1 MRKFFIMFFVACAC
15 VLFGGLNVNADDS
28 MVIDECNVWNEYYNG
43 NITEEE
49 AEAECLKIELDYWT
63 EFYMTSTAA
72 ETTTETTT
80 TTVTTTTE
88 VTTTEETDFTNI
100 YNVVDILAKETTVE
114 VTAVTEETTVEVT
127 TVTEETTTEVT
138 TTETKSSG
146 CRVEYYDYENDVTIV
161 EEETT
166 TDNETTYRY
175 VEYDENVTFSET
187 YVEIELM
194 EYTEIPTLA
203 AKENCADDTI
213 SEVIADVTDIYI
225 NYYSGEI
232 DEQTARE
239 NEVVSLINYYIANP
253 TAPTIDLTF

>member
-1 MRKFFIMFFVACAC
+1 MRKFFIMFFIACAC
-15 VLFGGLNVNADDS
+15 VLFGGLNVNADDT
-28 MVIDECNVWNEYYNG
+28 MVIDECNVWIEYYNG

-63 EFYMTSTAA
+63 DFYMTSTVA
-72 ETTTETTT
+72 ETTAETTT
-80 TTVTTTTE
+80 TTVATTTE
-88 VTTTEETDFTNI
+88 VTTTEETDFTNT
-100 YNVVDILAKETTVE
+100 YNIVE
-114 VTAVTEETTVEVT
+114 VLAEETTTEVT
-127 TVTEETTTEVT
+127 TTTTEETTTEVT
-138 TTETKSSG
+138 TTEVTTTETKSNG
-146 CRVEYYDYENDVTIV
+146 CRVEYYDYENDVTVV

-166 TDNETTYRY
+166 TDNKTTYRY

-187 YVEIELM
+187 YVEIELV
-194 EYTEIPTLA
+194 EYAEIPTLA

-239 NEVVSLINYYIANP
+239 SEVVSLINYYIANP

>member
-1 MRKFFIMFFVACAC
+1 MKKFFIMFFITCAC
-15 VLFGGLNVNADDS
+15 IIFGGLNVNADDS
-28 MVIDECNVWNEYYNG
+28 MVIDECNVWIEYYNG

-63 EFYMTSTAA
+63 DFYMTSTVV
-72 ETTTETTT
+72 ETTIETTT

-88 VTTTEETDFTNI
+88 VTTTEETDFTNT
-100 YNVVDILAKETTVE
+100 YNVVEVLA
-114 VTAVTEETTVEVT
+114 EETATEVT

-138 TTETKSSG
+138 TTETKSNG
-146 CRVEYYDYENDVTIV
+146 CRVEYYDYENDVTVV

-187 YVEIELM
+187 YVEIELV
-194 EYTEIPTLA
+194 EYAEIPTLA

-239 NEVVSLINYYIANP
+239 SEVVNLINYYIVNP

>member
-1 MRKFFIMFFVACAC
+1 MKKLFIMFFVACAC

-28 MVIDECNVWNEYYNG
+28 TVIDECNVWIEYYNG

-63 EFYMTSTAA
+63 DFYMTSTVA

-80 TTVTTTTE
+80 TTVATTTE
-88 VTTTEETDFTNI
+88 VTTTEETDFTNT
-100 YNVVDILAKETTVE
+100 YNIIEVLA
-114 VTAVTEETTVEVT
+114 EETTTEVT
-127 TVTEETTTEVT
+127 TTAEETTTEVT
-138 TTETKSSG
+138 TTETKSNG
-146 CRVEYYDYENDVTIV
+146 CRVEYYDYENDVTVV

-187 YVEIELM
+187 YVEIELV
-194 EYTEIPTLA
+194 EYAEIPTLA

-239 NEVVSLINYYIANP
+239 SEVVSLINYYIANP

>member
-1 MRKFFIMFFVACAC
+1 MRKFLVMFFIACAC

-28 MVIDECNVWNEYYNG
+28 MVIDECNVWIEYYNG

-63 EFYMTSTAA
+63 DFYMTSTVA
-72 ETTTETTT
+72 ETTVETTT

-88 VTTTEETDFTNI
+88 VTTTEEETDFTNT
-100 YNVVDILAKETTVE
+100 YNIIEVLA
-114 VTAVTEETTVEVT
+114 EETTTEVT
-127 TVTEETTTEVT
+127 TTTEETTTEVT
-138 TTETKSSG
+138 TTETKLNG
-146 CRVEYYDYENDVTIV
+146 CRVEYYDYENDVTVV

-166 TDNETTYRY
+166 TDNKTTYRY

-187 YVEIELM
+187 YVEIELVK
-194 EYTEIPTLA
+194 YTEIPTLA
-203 AKENCADDTI
+203 AKENCADNTI

-239 NEVVSLINYYIANP
+239 SEVVSLINYYTANP

>member
-1 MRKFFIMFFVACAC
+1 MRKFFIMFFVACA
-15 VLFGGLNVNADDS
+15 VFFIGGLNASADDT
-28 MVIDECNVWNEYYNG
+28 MVIDECNVWIEYYNG

-63 EFYMTSTAA
+63 DFYMTSTVA
-72 ETTTETTT
+72 ETITETTT

-88 VTTTEETDFTNI
+88 VTTTEEETDFTNT
-100 YNVVDILAKETTVE
+100 YNIIEVLA
-114 VTAVTEETTVEVT
+114 EETTTEVT
-127 TVTEETTTEVT
+127 TTTEETTTEVT
-138 TTETKSSG
+138 TTETKSNG
-146 CRVEYYDYENDVTIV
+146 CRVEYYDYENDVTVV

-187 YVEIELM
+187 YVEIELV
-194 EYTEIPTLA
+194 EYAEIPTLA

-225 NYYSGEI
+225 NYYSSEI

-239 NEVVSLINYYIANP
+239 SEVVSLINYYIANP

>member
-1 MRKFFIMFFVACAC
+1 MRKFFVMFFIACAC

-28 MVIDECNVWNEYYNG
+28 MVIDECNVWIEYYNG

-63 EFYMTSTAA
+63 DFYMTSTVA
-72 ETTTETTT
+72 ETTTVITT

-100 YNVVDILAKETTVE
+100 YNVVEVLA
-114 VTAVTEETTVEVT
+114 EETTTEVT

-138 TTETKSSG
+138 TTEVTTTETKSNG
-146 CRVEYYDYENDVTIV
+146 CRVEYYDYENDVTVV

-187 YVEIELM
+187 YVEIELV
-194 EYTEIPTLA
+194 EYAEIPTLA

-239 NEVVSLINYYIANP
+239 SEVVSLINYYIANP

>member
-28 MVIDECNVWNEYYNG
+28 MVIDECNVWIEYYNG

-63 EFYMTSTAA
+63 DFYMTSTVV
-72 ETTTETTT
+72 ETTIVTTT

-100 YNVVDILAKETTVE
+100 YNVVEVLA
-114 VTAVTEETTVEVT
+114 EETTEVT

-146 CRVEYYDYENDVTIV
+146 CRNEYYDYENDVTVV

-187 YVEIELM
+187 YVEIELV
-194 EYTEIPTLA
+194 EYAEIPTLA

-213 SEVIADVTDIYI
+213 SEIIADVTDIYI

-239 NEVVSLINYYIANP
+239 SEVVSLINYYIANP

>member
-1 MRKFFIMFFVACAC
+1 
-15 VLFGGLNVNADDS
+15 
-28 MVIDECNVWNEYYNG
+28 
-43 NITEEE
+43 
-49 AEAECLKIELDYWT
+49 
-63 EFYMTSTAA
+63 MTSTVA

-100 YNVVDILAKETTVE
+100 YNVVEVLA
-114 VTAVTEETTVEVT
+114 EETTTEVT
-127 TVTEETTTEVT
+127 TTAEETTEVT
-138 TTETKSSG
+138 TTETKSNG
-146 CRVEYYDYENDVTIV
+146 CRVEYYDYENDVTVV

-166 TDNETTYRY
+166 TDNKTTYRY

-187 YVEIELM
+187 YVEIELV
-194 EYTEIPTLA
+194 EYAEIPTLA
-203 AKENCADDTI
+203 VKENCADDTI

-239 NEVVSLINYYIANP
+239 SEVVSLINYYIANP

>member
-28 MVIDECNVWNEYYNG
+28 MVIDECNVWIEYYNG
-43 NITEEE
+43 NMTEEE

-63 EFYMTSTAA
+63 DFYMTSIVA

-80 TTVTTTTE
+80 TEVTTTE
-88 VTTTEETDFTNI
+88 VTTTEETDFTNT
-100 YNVVDILAKETTVE
+100 YNVVEVLA
-114 VTAVTEETTVEVT
+114 EETTTEVT

-138 TTETKSSG
+138 TTETKSNG
-146 CRVEYYDYENDVTIV
+146 CRVEYYDYENDVTVV

-187 YVEIELM
+187 YVEIELV
-194 EYTEIPTLA
+194 EYAEIPTLA

-213 SEVIADVTDIYI
+213 SEVIADVTDICI

-239 NEVVSLINYYIANP
+239 SEVVNLINYYIANP

>member
-1 MRKFFIMFFVACAC
+1 MRKFLVIFFIACAC

-28 MVIDECNVWNEYYNG
+28 MVIDECNVWIEYYNG

-63 EFYMTSTAA
+63 DFYMTSTVA
-72 ETTTETTT
+72 ETTVETTTT

-88 VTTTEETDFTNI
+88 VTTTEEETDFTNI
-100 YNVVDILAKETTVE
+100 YNIVE
-114 VTAVTEETTVEVT
+114 VLAEETTTEVT
-127 TVTEETTTEVT
+127 TTTEETTTEVT
-138 TTETKSSG
+138 TTETKSNG
-146 CRVEYYDYENDVTIV
+146 CRVEYYDYENDVTVV

-187 YVEIELM
+187 YVEIELV
-194 EYTEIPTLA
+194 EYAEIPTLA

-239 NEVVSLINYYIANP
+239 SEVVSLINYYIANP

>member
-1 MRKFFIMFFVACAC
+1 MRKFLVMFFIACAC
-15 VLFGGLNVNADDS
+15 VLFSNFGVNADDT
-28 MVIDECNVWNEYYNG
+28 MVIDECNVWIEYYNG

-63 EFYMTSTAA
+63 DFYMTSTVA
-72 ETTTETTT
+72 ETTIETTT

-88 VTTTEETDFTNI
+88 VTTTEEETNFTNT
-100 YNVVDILAKETTVE
+100 YNIVEVLAEETTTE
-114 VTAVTEETTVEVT
+114 VTTATEETT
-127 TVTEETTTEVT
+127 TEETTTEVT

-146 CRVEYYDYENDVTIV
+146 CRVEYFDYENDVTVV

-187 YVEIELM
+187 YVEIELV
-194 EYTEIPTLA
+194 EYAEIPTLA

-239 NEVVSLINYYIANP
+239 SEVVSLINYYIANP

>member
-1 MRKFFIMFFVACAC
+1 MRKFFIMFFIACAC
-15 VLFGGLNVNADDS
+15 VLFGGLNVSADDT
-28 MVIDECNVWNEYYNG
+28 MVIDECNVWIEYYNG

-63 EFYMTSTAA
+63 DFYMTSTVA
-72 ETTTETTT
+72 ETTAETTT
-80 TTVTTTTE
+80 TTVATTTEVTTTE

-100 YNVVDILAKETTVE
+100 YNVVEVLA
-114 VTAVTEETTVEVT
+114 EETTTEVT
-127 TVTEETTTEVT
+127 TTTEETTTEVT
-138 TTETKSSG
+138 TTETKSNG
-146 CRVEYYDYENDVTIV
+146 CRVEYYDYENDVTVV

-187 YVEIELM
+187 YVEIELV
-194 EYTEIPTLA
+194 EYAEISTLA
-203 AKENCADDTI
+203 VKENCADDTI

-239 NEVVSLINYYIANP
+239 SEVVSLINYYIANP

>member
-1 MRKFFIMFFVACAC
+1 MRKFYIMFFVACAC

-28 MVIDECNVWNEYYNG
+28 MVIDECNVWIEYYNG

-63 EFYMTSTAA
+63 DFYMTSTVA

-88 VTTTEETDFTNI
+88 VTTTEETDFTNT
-100 YNVVDILAKETTVE
+100 YNVVEVLA
-114 VTAVTEETTVEVT
+114 EETTTEVT
-127 TVTEETTTEVT
+127 TTTEETTTEVT

-146 CRVEYYDYENDVTIV
+146 CRVEYYDYENDVTVV

-187 YVEIELM
+187 YVEIELV
-194 EYTEIPTLA
+194 EYAEIPTLA

-239 NEVVSLINYYIANP
+239 SEVVSLINYYIANP

>member
-1 MRKFFIMFFVACAC
+1 MFFITCAC
-15 VLFGGLNVNADDS
+15 IIFGGLNVNADDS
-28 MVIDECNVWNEYYNG
+28 MVIDECNVWIEYYNG

-63 EFYMTSTAA
+63 DFYMTSTVV

-88 VTTTEETDFTNI
+88 VTTTEETDFTNT
-100 YNVVDILAKETTVE
+100 YNVVEVLA
-114 VTAVTEETTVEVT
+114 EETTTEVT

-138 TTETKSSG
+138 TTETKSNG
-146 CRVEYYDYENDVTIV
+146 CRVEYYDYENDVTVV

-187 YVEIELM
+187 YVEIELV
-194 EYTEIPTLA
+194 EYAEIPTLA

-232 DEQTARE
+232 DEQTAKE
-239 NEVVSLINYYIANP
+239 SEVVSLINYYIANP

>member
-1 MRKFFIMFFVACAC
+1 MRKFFVMFFVACAC

-28 MVIDECNVWNEYYNG
+28 MVIDECNVWIEYYNG

-63 EFYMTSTAA
+63 DFYMTSTVA
-72 ETTTETTT
+72 ETTAETTT
-80 TTVTTTTE
+80 TTVATTTE
-88 VTTTEETDFTNI
+88 VTTTEEETDFTNT
-100 YNVVDILAKETTVE
+100 YNIVE
-114 VTAVTEETTVEVT
+114 VLAEETATEVT
-127 TVTEETTTEVT
+127 TTTEETTTEVT

-146 CRVEYYDYENDVTIV
+146 CRVEYYDYENDVTVV

-187 YVEIELM
+187 YVEIELV
-194 EYTEIPTLA
+194 EYAEIPTLA
-203 AKENCADDTI
+203 AKENCANDTI

-239 NEVVSLINYYIANP
+239 SEVVSLINYYIANP

>member
-28 MVIDECNVWNEYYNG
+28 MVIDECNVWIEYYNG

-63 EFYMTSTAA
+63 DFYMTSIVA

-80 TTVTTTTE
+80 TEVTTTE
-88 VTTTEETDFTNI
+88 VTTTEETDFTNT
-100 YNVVDILAKETTVE
+100 YNVVEVLA
-114 VTAVTEETTVEVT
+114 EETTTEVT

-138 TTETKSSG
+138 TTETKSNG
-146 CRVEYYDYENDVTIV
+146 CRVEYYDYENDVTVV

-187 YVEIELM
+187 YVEIELV
-194 EYTEIPTLA
+194 EYAEIPTLA

-239 NEVVSLINYYIANP
+239 SEVVNLINYYIANP

>member
-1 MRKFFIMFFVACAC
+1 MKKFLIMFFVACAC

-28 MVIDECNVWNEYYNG
+28 MVIDECNVWIEYYNG

-63 EFYMTSTAA
+63 DFYMTSTVA

-80 TTVTTTTE
+80 TTVTTTIE
-88 VTTTEETDFTNI
+88 VTTTEETDFTNT
-100 YNVVDILAKETTVE
+100 YNIVE
-114 VTAVTEETTVEVT
+114 VLVEETTTEVT

-146 CRVEYYDYENDVTIV
+146 CRNEYYDYENDVIVV

-166 TDNETTYRY
+166 TDNETTYKY

-187 YVEIELM
+187 YVEIELV
-194 EYTEIPTLA
+194 EYAEIPTLA
-203 AKENCADDTI
+203 AKENCADDSI
-213 SEVIADVTDIYI
+213 SEVSADVTDIYI

>member
-1 MRKFFIMFFVACAC
+1 MKKLFIMFFVACAC

-28 MVIDECNVWNEYYNG
+28 TVIDECNVWIEYYNG

-63 EFYMTSTAA
+63 DFYMTSTVA

-80 TTVTTTTE
+80 TTVITTTE
-88 VTTTEETDFTNI
+88 VTTTEETDFTNT
-100 YNVVDILAKETTVE
+100 YNIVE
-114 VTAVTEETTVEVT
+114 VLAEETTTEVT
-127 TVTEETTTEVT
+127 TTAEETTTEVT

-146 CRVEYYDYENDVTIV
+146 CRVEYYDYENDVTVV

-187 YVEIELM
+187 YVEIELV
-194 EYTEIPTLA
+194 EYAEIPTLA

-239 NEVVSLINYYIANP
+239 SEVVSLINYYIANP

>member
-28 MVIDECNVWNEYYNG
+28 MVIDECNVWIEYYNG

-63 EFYMTSTAA
+63 DFYMTSIVA
-72 ETTTETTT
+72 ETTTE
-80 TTVTTTTE
+80 TTTTE
-88 VTTTEETDFTNI
+88 VTTTEETDFTNT
-100 YNVVDILAKETTVE
+100 YNVVEVLA
-114 VTAVTEETTVEVT
+114 EETTTEVT

-138 TTETKSSG
+138 TTETKSNG
-146 CRVEYYDYENDVTIV
+146 CRVEYYDYENDVTVV

-187 YVEIELM
+187 YVEIELV
-194 EYTEIPTLA
+194 EYAEIPTLA

-239 NEVVSLINYYIANP
+239 SEVVNLINYYIANP

>member
-28 MVIDECNVWNEYYNG
+28 MVIDECNVWIEYYNG

-63 EFYMTSTAA
+63 DFYMTSTVA
-72 ETTTETTT
+72 ETITETTI

-100 YNVVDILAKETTVE
+100 YNVVEVLA
-114 VTAVTEETTVEVT
+114 EETTTEVT

-138 TTETKSSG
+138 TTETKSNG
-146 CRVEYYDYENDVTIV
+146 CRVEYYDYENDVTVV

-187 YVEIELM
+187 YVEIELV
-194 EYTEIPTLA
+194 EYAEIPTLA

-239 NEVVSLINYYIANP
+239 SEVVSLINYYITNP

>member
-1 MRKFFIMFFVACAC
+1 MRKFFIMFFIACAC

-28 MVIDECNVWNEYYNG
+28 MVIDECNVWIEYYNG

-63 EFYMTSTAA
+63 DFYMTSTVA
-72 ETTTETTT
+72 ETTTVTTT
-80 TTVTTTTE
+80 TEVTTTE
-88 VTTTEETDFTNI
+88 VTTTEETDFTNT
-100 YNVVDILAKETTVE
+100 YNVVEVLA
-114 VTAVTEETTVEVT
+114 EETTTEVT

-138 TTETKSSG
+138 TTETKSNG
-146 CRVEYYDYENDVTIV
+146 CHVEYYDYENDVTVV

-187 YVEIELM
+187 YVEIELV
-194 EYTEIPTLA
+194 EYAEIPTLA

-239 NEVVSLINYYIANP
+239 SEVVSLINYYIANP

>member
-1 MRKFFIMFFVACAC
+1 MRKFLVMFFIACAC
-15 VLFGGLNVNADDS
+15 VLFSNFSVNADDT
-28 MVIDECNVWNEYYNG
+28 MVIDECNVWIEYYNG

-63 EFYMTSTAA
+63 DFYMTSTVA
-72 ETTTETTT
+72 ETTAETTT

-88 VTTTEETDFTNI
+88 VTTTEEETDFTNT
-100 YNVVDILAKETTVE
+100 YNIVE
-114 VTAVTEETTVEVT
+114 VLAEETTTEVT
-127 TVTEETTTEVT
+127 TTTEETTTEVT
-138 TTETKSSG
+138 TTEVTTTETKSNG
-146 CRVEYYDYENDVTIV
+146 CRVEYYDYENDVTVV

-175 VEYDENVTFSET
+175 VEYDENVIFSET
-187 YVEIELM
+187 YVEIELV
-194 EYTEIPTLA
+194 EYAEIPTLA
-203 AKENCADDTI
+203 AKESCADDTI

-239 NEVVSLINYYIANP
+239 SEVVSLINYYIANP

>member
-1 MRKFFIMFFVACAC
+1 MRKFFIMFFITCVC
-15 VLFGGLNVNADDS
+15 VLFGGLNVNADDT
-28 MVIDECNVWNEYYNG
+28 MVIDECNVWIEYYNG

-63 EFYMTSTAA
+63 DFYMTSTVA

-100 YNVVDILAKETTVE
+100 YNVVEVLA
-114 VTAVTEETTVEVT
+114 EETTTEVT
-127 TVTEETTTEVT
+127 TVTEETTKETTTEVT
-138 TTETKSSG
+138 TTETKSNG
-146 CRVEYYDYENDVTIV
+146 CRVEYYDYENDVTVV

-187 YVEIELM
+187 YVEIELV
-194 EYTEIPTLA
+194 EYAEIPTLA

-213 SEVIADVTDIYI
+213 SEVITDVTDIYI

-239 NEVVSLINYYIANP
+239 SEVVSLINYYIANP

>member
-15 VLFGGLNVNADDS
+15 VLFGGLNVNADDT
-28 MVIDECNVWNEYYNG
+28 MVIDECNVWIEYYNG

-63 EFYMTSTAA
+63 DFYMTSTVA

-88 VTTTEETDFTNI
+88 VTTTEEETDFTNI
-100 YNVVDILAKETTVE
+100 YNAVE
-114 VTAVTEETTVEVT
+114 VLAEETTEVT
-127 TVTEETTTEVT
+127 TVTEETTTKVT
-138 TTETKSSG
+138 TTETKSNG
-146 CRVEYYDYENDVTIV
+146 CRVEYFDYENDVTVV

-187 YVEIELM
+187 YVEIELV
-194 EYTEIPTLA
+194 EYAEIPTLA

-239 NEVVSLINYYIANP
+239 SEVVSLINYYIANP

>member
-15 VLFGGLNVNADDS
+15 VLFGGLNVSADDT
-28 MVIDECNVWNEYYNG
+28 MVIDECNVWIEYYNG

-63 EFYMTSTAA
+63 DFYMTSTVA
-72 ETTTETTT
+72 ETTAETTIT
-80 TTVTTTTE
+80 TITTTTE
-88 VTTTEETDFTNI
+88 VTTTEETDFTNT
-100 YNVVDILAKETTVE
+100 YNIVE
-114 VTAVTEETTVEVT
+114 VLAEETATEVT
-127 TVTEETTTEVT
+127 TVATTTEMTTTEETTTEVT

-146 CRVEYYDYENDVTIV
+146 CRVEYYDYENDVTVV

-187 YVEIELM
+187 YVEIELV
-194 EYTEIPTLA
+194 EYAEIPTLA

-213 SEVIADVTDIYI
+213 SEVIADVADIYI

-239 NEVVSLINYYIANP
+239 SEVVSLINYYIANP

>member
-1 MRKFFIMFFVACAC
+1 MRKFFIVFFIACAC

-28 MVIDECNVWNEYYNG
+28 MVIDECNVWIEYYNG

-63 EFYMTSTAA
+63 DFYMTSTVA
-72 ETTTETTT
+72 ET
-80 TTVTTTTE
+80 TTVTTTTTVITTTE
-88 VTTTEETDFTNI
+88 VTTTEETTTEETDFTNI
-100 YNVVDILAKETTVE
+100 YNVVEVLA
-114 VTAVTEETTVEVT
+114 EETTTEVT

-138 TTETKSSG
+138 TTETKSNG
-146 CRVEYYDYENDVTIV
+146 CRVEYFDYENDVTVV

-187 YVEIELM
+187 YIEIELM
-194 EYTEIPTLA
+194 EYAEIPTLA

-239 NEVVSLINYYIANP
+239 SEVVSLINYYIANP

>member
-1 MRKFFIMFFVACAC
+1 MYFIACAC
-15 VLFGGLNVNADDS
+15 VLFGGLNASADDT
-28 MVIDECNVWNEYYNG
+28 MVIDECNVWIEYYNG

-63 EFYMTSTAA
+63 DFYMTSTVA
-72 ETTTETTT
+72 ETTAETTT

-88 VTTTEETDFTNI
+88 VTTTEEETNFTNT
-100 YNVVDILAKETTVE
+100 YNVVEVLA
-114 VTAVTEETTVEVT
+114 EETTTEVT
-127 TVTEETTTEVT
+127 TTEEETTTEVT
-138 TTETKSSG
+138 TTETKSNG
-146 CRVEYYDYENDVTIV
+146 CRVEYYDYENDVTVV
-161 EEETT
+161 EEEIT

-187 YVEIELM
+187 YVEIELV
-194 EYTEIPTLA
+194 EYAEIPTLA
-203 AKENCADDTI
+203 AKENCVNDTI
-213 SEVIADVTDIYI
+213 SEVIANVTDIYI

-239 NEVVSLINYYIANP
+239 NEVVSLINYYIVNP

>member
-1 MRKFFIMFFVACAC
+1 MKKLFIMFFVACAC
-15 VLFGGLNVNADDS
+15 VLFGGLNANADDT
-28 MVIDECNVWNEYYNG
+28 MVIDECNVWIEYYNG

-63 EFYMTSTAA
+63 DFYISTVA

-88 VTTTEETDFTNI
+88 VTTTEETDFTNT
-100 YNVVDILAKETTVE
+100 YNIVE
-114 VTAVTEETTVEVT
+114 VLAEETTTEVT
-127 TVTEETTTEVT
+127 TVTKETTTEVT

-146 CRVEYYDYENDVTIV
+146 CRNEYYDYENDVIVV

-175 VEYDENVTFSET
+175 VEYDENVTFSKT
-187 YVEIELM
+187 YVEVELM
-194 EYTEIPTLA
+194 EYAEIPTLA
-203 AKENCADDTI
+203 ANENCVDDTI

-239 NEVVSLINYYIANP
+239 NEVISLINYYIVNP

>member
-1 MRKFFIMFFVACAC
+1 MKKFLIMFFITCVC
-15 VLFGGLNVNADDS
+15 VLFGGLNVNADDT
-28 MVIDECNVWNEYYNG
+28 MVIDECNVWIEYYNG

-63 EFYMTSTAA
+63 DFYMTSTVA
-72 ETTTETTT
+72 ETITETTT

-88 VTTTEETDFTNI
+88 VTTAEETDFTNT
-100 YNVVDILAKETTVE
+100 YNVVEVLA
-114 VTAVTEETTVEVT
+114 EETTTEVT
-127 TVTEETTTEVT
+127 TTTTEETTTEVT
-138 TTETKSSG
+138 TTETKSNG
-146 CRVEYYDYENDVTIV
+146 CRVEYYAYENDVTVV
-161 EEETT
+161 EEETI

-187 YVEIELM
+187 YVEIELV
-194 EYTEIPTLA
+194 EYAEIPTLA

-239 NEVVSLINYYIANP
+239 SEVVSLINYYIANP